1 MSDTVWLTNDCKNHI
16 MIEYQSL
23 SGGFNT
29 LSDIKCSFFGHRK
42 IEITEELKQQIK
54 EIVEDLIV
62 NHNVLTFLFGSRSD
76 FDYLCH
82 LVVTELKEKYPN
94 IVRKCYTCR
103 SEICTLESERAH
115 WEEVYS
121 HFRKEK
127 VTLLGV
133 EEEVEHKTKY
143 TSGRASY
150 IERNHAMINNSDY
163 CVFYYDEN
171 YEPEMRKYSK
181 RSICYYQPKSGTAL
195 AYAYA
200 KQKKK
205 EVINLF
211 KNI

>member
-1 MSDTVWLTNDCKNHI
+1 MQKHKI
-16 MIEYQSL
+16 
-23 SGGFNT
+23 
-29 LSDIKCSFFGHRK
+29 CSFFGHRNVVV
-42 IEITEELKQQIK
+42 TEELKEKVKAI
-54 EIVEDLIV
+54 IEDLIV
-62 NHNVLTFLFGSRSD
+62 KHNVLTFLFGSRSD

-94 IVRKCYTCR
+94 IKRISYTCR
-103 SEICTLESERAH
+103 SETCTLESERAY

-121 HFRKEK
+121 HFKKEK

-150 IERNHAMINNSDY
+150 VERNQAMINDSDY
-163 CVFYYDEN
+163 CIFYYDEN
-171 YEPEMRKYSK
+171 YQPEMRKYSK
-181 RSICYYQPKSGTAL
+181 RSIGYYQPKSGTAL

-205 EVINLF
+205 IIINVIWDNLD
-211 KNI
+211 